1 MIGVI
6 VYYIRVVDE
15 DIAIIITIIVIVVV
29 IAMLHFPETH
39 HCRRRGRFV
48 GWVLTV
54 AAFIAV
60 VPISLDIARHGIA
73 LAMYGFILVA
83 LCAHA
88 IISRRRPPS
97 TDGIAMT
104 GRISLPADIEDLVR
118 FIEQQT
124 TRQLPPYY
132 ENLFRFMEEQIS
144 SLGMTIARTTGSL
157 LPPSTSALETLD
169 DNGSTIDDS
178 KIEVSDVLAA
188 SSKVCPFYVDKAYFV
203 VLVHFDH
210 LQKFDYFRD
219 FMHAHCTVFVMD
231 CAQARSGTETPH
243 PKGKSITVAGNGTHP
258 SNNATPLVE
267 KYRPQSLDVTSLIP
281 VDEREETAASIAVW
295 TSWYG
300 SDYCKMILELNAL
313 DDRGIDVLWQQIQD
327 FASMIEKYMK
337 NTRFAL
343 ICNHVNK
350 IIPALQFQ
358 CLRFRFA
365 PLDPV
370 HVIGRLRLNSDIMS
384 AMVVGGMN
392 APISTHDQIIASI
405 CLGVFVLLVGA
416 SICIW
421 NCYRSRKAT
430 AVAAGGGEG
439 AGAAAARGG

>member
-60 VPISLDIARHGIA
+60 VPISLDIRAVWKARTISEVSGLSTLCGFLGSVGLLAYCILTHRVYLAARHGIA

-157 LPPSTSALETLD
+157 LPPSTSALET
-169 DNGSTIDDS
+169 
-178 KIEVSDVLAA
+178 
-188 SSKVCPFYVDKAYFV
+188 V
-203 VLVHFDH
+203 V
-210 LQKFDYFRD
+210 
-219 FMHAHCTVFVMD
+219 
-231 CAQARSGTETPH
+231 E
-243 PKGKSITVAGNGTHP
+243 
-258 SNNATPLVE
+258 
-267 KYRPQSLDVTSLIP
+267 
-281 VDEREETAASIAVW
+281 
-295 TSWYG
+295 
-300 SDYCKMILELNAL
+300 
-313 DDRGIDVLWQQIQD
+313 
-327 FASMIEKYMK
+327 
-337 NTRFAL
+337 
-343 ICNHVNK
+343 
-350 IIPALQFQ
+350 
-358 CLRFRFA
+358 
-365 PLDPV
+365 
-370 HVIGRLRLNSDIMS
+370 
-384 AMVVGGMN
+384 
-392 APISTHDQIIASI
+392 
-405 CLGVFVLLVGA
+405 
-416 SICIW
+416 
-421 NCYRSRKAT
+421 
-430 AVAAGGGEG
+430 
-439 AGAAAARGG
+439 

>member
-157 LPPSTSALETLD
+157 LPPSTSALET
-169 DNGSTIDDS
+169 
-178 KIEVSDVLAA
+178 
-188 SSKVCPFYVDKAYFV
+188 V
-203 VLVHFDH
+203 V
-210 LQKFDYFRD
+210 
-219 FMHAHCTVFVMD
+219 
-231 CAQARSGTETPH
+231 E
-243 PKGKSITVAGNGTHP
+243 
-258 SNNATPLVE
+258 
-267 KYRPQSLDVTSLIP
+267 
-281 VDEREETAASIAVW
+281 
-295 TSWYG
+295 
-300 SDYCKMILELNAL
+300 
-313 DDRGIDVLWQQIQD
+313 
-327 FASMIEKYMK
+327 
-337 NTRFAL
+337 
-343 ICNHVNK
+343 
-350 IIPALQFQ
+350 
-358 CLRFRFA
+358 
-365 PLDPV
+365 
-370 HVIGRLRLNSDIMS
+370 
-384 AMVVGGMN
+384 
-392 APISTHDQIIASI
+392 
-405 CLGVFVLLVGA
+405 
-416 SICIW
+416 
-421 NCYRSRKAT
+421 
-430 AVAAGGGEG
+430 
-439 AGAAAARGG
+439 